1 MIKGLAKDFILY
13 GIGGALSKASSIILL
28 PFYTFY
34 FSPEEYGVLEL
45 LTVIITLSS
54 ILGLL
59 QLESALSRF
68 FYEYQDEKRKQLIS
82 TLFLFSGLLSFLIAL
97 LLWML
102 GDSINLLIF
111 DSLIYINAYNISLLS
126 LPLFCINSLL
136 IVIVRFTEKKQ
147 IFIKSQGLLFL
158 ANLIIPVVL
167 VYFFDWGISSFFWG
181 QFFGLLLAVLF
192 ISLSSRKEFAATFS
206 IKFIGPSLKY
216 SLPLIPGVASGWIN
230 SYGSRFLMISFLSF
244 KEIGIYAVAIKI
256 ASIFQLIGSAFR
268 MTWPQFFWK
277 TFKEDKNH
285 KQVFRTIHYWLS
297 LIISAVIIFFTIF
310 VADFAS
316 LILTEDYNK
325 AIPYIPMIS
334 FSFLIQSFLI
344 QIVGVGPSI
353 KYKTKFNS
361 YAFILGTLLNL
372 ITLVIFLPK
381 IGLIA
386 VPISFLISSI
396 ASYVALWYFSELLY
410 KINFYKRITIL
421 HFLLILSIIFFV
433 LFYSLSLQEKL
444 LLFLASMLILIFIS
458 NKITSK
464 IKDFLK

>member
-1 MIKGLAKDFILY
+1 MLKGLTKDFILY

-45 LTVIITLSS
+45 LTIIITLSS
-54 ILGLL
+54 IMGLL
-59 QLESALSRF
+59 QLESSLSRF
-68 FYEYQDEKRKQLIS
+68 FYEYKTEERKQLIT
-82 TLFLFSGLLSFLIAL
+82 TLFLFSGLLSFIITII
-97 LLWML
+97 LWVF
-102 GDSINLLIF
+102 GNSINILIF
-111 DSLIYINAYNISLLS
+111 DTLAYISAYNISLLS
-126 LPLFCINSLL
+126 LPLFCLNSLL
-136 IVIVRFTEKKQ
+136 IIIIRFTEKKQ
-147 IFIKSQGLLFL
+147 IFIQSQGLLFL
-158 ANLIIPVVL
+158 ANLITPVVL
-167 VYFFDWGISSFFWG
+167 VYFYDFGISSFFWG
-181 QFFGLLLAVLF
+181 QFFGLLLAVIF
-192 ISLSSRKEFAATFS
+192 ITLSSKNDFGKTFS

-244 KEIGIYAVAIKI
+244 KEIGIYAAAIKI
-256 ASIFQLIGSAFR
+256 ASVFQLIGSAFR

-285 KQVFRTIHYWLS
+285 KQVFRTIHYWIS
-297 LIISAVIIFFTIF
+297 LIISAAIIFFTIF
-310 VADFAS
+310 VADVAS
-316 LILTEDYNK
+316 LILKEDYNK
-325 AIPYIPMIS
+325 AITYIPMIS
-334 FSFLIQSFLI
+334 FSFLIQSFFI

-386 VPISFLISSI
+386 VPISFLISSLV
-396 ASYVALWYFSELLY
+396 SYFTLWYFSELLY
-410 KINFYKRITIL
+410 KINFSKRITIL
-421 HFLLILSIIFFV
+421 HFSLILSIIFFV
-433 LFYSLSLQEKL
+433 LFYTLSLQEKL
-444 LLFLASMLILIFIS
+444 LLFLASMLILIFTS

-464 IKDFLK
+464 IKVFLK